1 MDNYFYGYQLTLS
14 FYKDG
19 SPVMDYS
26 SGSGVDLCAKF
37 NNYTDTKI
45 AYKTEQLAES
55 YADFGV
61 MNLSTLSYRKQLY
74 SPNRI
79 DVSIECSTDQ
89 RDSMLDLA
97 TLFKEARAKLEVV
110 KFTETENPQT
120 GNKSITVD
128 DKDAKKIADKYEV
141 YESSP
146 RYDRSQEKMY
156 IDLVMYSP
164 DKVLDTF
171 EYSKAYT
178 NKSLGLD
185 IFSKEAK
192 TIYSD
197 LGLECSN
204 MQVLRLASGD
214 EFSQPYLVQYNET
227 FYSFL
232 SRVANRCG
240 EFLYYENDK
249 LSLGIKLIEEKE
261 VERYDEKLKKNVR
274 EKQKQY
280 NFTYSDFDKISF
292 TDFNTSH
299 NRETDLEDF
308 YNNYM
313 VNAAQTPSKSFVRSS
328 ELSGNE
334 YFETVEKDKF
344 SNAGDEREYVG
355 YGVYHFVGTLF
366 TNTMG
371 AGLFLGGLSLLNELK
386 IDADS
391 KADAVNKHFNERFF
405 GKDTNKTK
413 RLFGS
418 KDVSMTSVGNG
429 AVNVNSVFYPL
440 VRNKEMAC
448 NRSQVSLRINTDIS
462 KNVMLGDR
470 INLFGKEY
478 VVVKVTASFN
488 VVVNSDGSTAV
499 RQPVDV
505 IAIPV
510 VGVPMPTY
518 SVEPVRKVGCQKAFV
533 TDVDDPSF
541 LGRVRVRF
549 SWQKEDDDSS
559 PWIRVCTQM
568 ANSKGGVT
576 FFKAAKGDSVLI
588 DFENGNAD
596 MPYVSGFLPVMAQQK
611 NKGQY
616 LSRRNS
622 VVVSSENGQMM
633 LMSDPTGG
641 TSKLGL
647 DGLPLVTKMLPFL
660 PSGETAENRF
670 MGSTEFTDY
679 YGIYSVKMSS
689 TDRSV
694 TINSPF
700 GKVAMNAFT
709 GISISAP
716 NGDISIAGKNI
727 TLTAGNNITIES
739 GVNAQPGSTRYY
751 ADQIFGAVG
760 NYLTDTLLPKVVDLG
775 YIRNVL
781 EIFLKPCEGTLSLK
795 SGRYLLMQAG
805 GAVPKVPFTGFV
817 IPKDGTMIS
826 DPERDKV
833 AELLNALNFI
843 EGAARNLAHCI
854 PEMVEAV
861 KEFNETWDNVLCT
874 YAAYNNRKPKVKPAK
889 LSLDMMKDKI
899 NAKIDQKPELFK
911 SADIELTDDYMAEM
925 AADIQANM
933 EGDDALF
940 DYVLSEEEKR
950 EEINKLVKTANKMVE
965 RLRGVS
971 LSTGFK
977 VKVGRDRL
985 LVSTE
990 ETDLKPVVDKLLDTG
1005 NLGKYTNA
1013 VKSAL
1018 EEALKRTRII
1028 AYDLK
1033 FSRRVMARSV
1043 LDFARTLDIVGMAK
1057 NIEISLAVIDEDKKW
1072 EKYVNDVFPGESHG
1086 FLNQVGAAA
1095 FNATKNAFDKID
1107 IFSPLASNRKWA
1119 QGWRKWSAE
1128 RRGQILMS
1136 DTEGTTMYF
1145 NNGTIKSYGN
1155 SGLYAVRTYCKK
1167 FL

>member
-1 MDNYFYGYQLTLS
+1 METKYGYQLTLS

-19 SPVMDYS
+19 TSVKDYT

-45 AYKTEQLAES
+45 AYKPNPLAES

-79 DVSIECSTDQ
+79 DVSIECSTAQ
-89 RDSMLDLA
+89 RDSMLELA

-204 MQVLRLASGD
+204 MQVLRLKTGE

-261 VERYDEKLKKNVR
+261 VQRYDKKLKKDVT

-308 YNNYM
+308 YSNYRDT
-313 VNAAQTPSKSFVRSS
+313 AAKSPSKSFVRSS

-355 YGVYHFVGTLF
+355 YGVYHTVGTLF

-371 AGLFLGGLSLLNELK
+371 AGLFLGALNLLNELK

-413 RLFGS
+413 QLFGS

-488 VVVNSDGSTAV
+488 IVVNPSGGNTEVYQPIDVVAV
-499 RQPVDV
+499 PVE
-505 IAIPV
+505 
-510 VGVPMPTY
+510 GVPMPTY

-670 MGSTEFTDY
+670 MGATEFTDY

-716 NGDISIAGKNI
+716 NGDITFIIVFDTVTIGS
-727 TLTAGNNITIES
+727 LT
-739 GVNAQPGSTRYY
+739 
-751 ADQIFGAVG
+751 
-760 NYLTDTLLPKVVDLG
+760 K
-775 YIRNVL
+775 
-781 EIFLKPCEGTLSLK
+781 
-795 SGRYLLMQAG
+795 
-805 GAVPKVPFTGFV
+805 
-817 IPKDGTMIS
+817 
-826 DPERDKV
+826 
-833 AELLNALNFI
+833 
-843 EGAARNLAHCI
+843 
-854 PEMVEAV
+854 
-861 KEFNETWDNVLCT
+861 
-874 YAAYNNRKPKVKPAK
+874 
-889 LSLDMMKDKI
+889 
-899 NAKIDQKPELFK
+899 
-911 SADIELTDDYMAEM
+911 
-925 AADIQANM
+925 
-933 EGDDALF
+933 
-940 DYVLSEEEKR
+940 
-950 EEINKLVKTANKMVE
+950 
-965 RLRGVS
+965 
-971 LSTGFK
+971 
-977 VKVGRDRL
+977 
-985 LVSTE
+985 
-990 ETDLKPVVDKLLDTG
+990 
-1005 NLGKYTNA
+1005 
-1013 VKSAL
+1013 
-1018 EEALKRTRII
+1018 
-1028 AYDLK
+1028 
-1033 FSRRVMARSV
+1033 
-1043 LDFARTLDIVGMAK
+1043 
-1057 NIEISLAVIDEDKKW
+1057 
-1072 EKYVNDVFPGESHG
+1072 
-1086 FLNQVGAAA
+1086 
-1095 FNATKNAFDKID
+1095 
-1107 IFSPLASNRKWA
+1107 
-1119 QGWRKWSAE
+1119 
-1128 RRGQILMS
+1128 
-1136 DTEGTTMYF
+1136 
-1145 NNGTIKSYGN
+1145 
-1155 SGLYAVRTYCKK
+1155 
-1167 FL
+1167 